1 MPHTRKVDFSS
12 IVFFG
17 DSLTDNGNLFAL
29 TGFPPPPYAQRFSNG
44 PTYAEYLPGRIGVT
58 AKNYAFGGAEASTEA
73 TDSVLQKAINLT
85 SQVDV
90 YLGALRGQPAAD
102 GTAAALFIGN
112 NDYLRFVPT
121 ATAPIEVQVAQIVG
135 SVIGTI
141 NAQVQ
146 RLLGAGVDKILLFTL
161 PSVAVT
167 PLGNALSPAQLA
179 GAEAINAAN
188 NGALANLAAG
198 YALAGVDVTVVDTAR
213 FARELDG
220 DSETFGFL
228 VTDTPVVLNN
238 GTVNTGISNLYIPD
252 EIAFFDEIHPTTA
265 AHGVTAAFV
274 AATLEADRVQL
285 LGTGNDTVNTL
296 FGDDLIMTGAG
307 NDRVS
312 AGFGEDTVLA
322 GTGDDTVD
330 GGFGNDVLSGGSGND
345 VIYGGFGNDLLAGNN
360 GNDRLDGGFGN
371 DVLIAGRGSDTMD
384 GGFGNDIF
392 YIKNEAGVADKDVI
406 RGGFGFDTV
415 RIEITADVWASTAFQ
430 TELTRSLGH
439 QRCGNGTDGQI
450 ASLGLTFDD
459 IERLEIFV
467 GDTMVQSYGR
477 SAPPTGETQLRLIA
491 DADLWGF
498 I

>member
-1 MPHTRKVDFSS
+1 MPHARKVDFSS
-12 IVFFG
+12 VVFFG

-58 AKNYAFGGAEASTEA
+58 AQNYAFGGAEASTEA
-73 TDSVLQKAINLT
+73 TDSPLQQFINLG
-85 SQVDV
+85 SQVDT
-90 YLGALRGQPAAD
+90 YLGRLGGQPAPD
-102 GTAAALFIGN
+102 GTAAGLFIGN
-112 NDYLRFVPT
+112 NDYLRFVPN
-121 ATAPIEVQVAQIVG
+121 AVDPIQLQVANLVG
-135 SVIGTI
+135 SVVGTI
-141 NAQVQ
+141 NAQIQ

-188 NGALANLAAG
+188 NGALASLAAG
-198 YALAGVDVTVVDTAR
+198 YALAGVDVTLVDTAR
-213 FARELDG
+213 FARELDSDG
-220 DSETFGFL
+220 ETFGFL
-228 VTDTPVVLNN
+228 VTDIPIVTNN
-238 GTVNTGISNLYIPD
+238 GTVRTGIDNLYAPD

-274 AATLEADRVQL
+274 SATLEADKVQL
-285 LGTGNDTVNTL
+285 LGAGNDTVTSL
-296 FGDDLIMTGAG
+296 FGDDFIMTGAG

-312 AGFGEDTVLA
+312 TGFGEDTVLA
-322 GTGDDTVD
+322 GTGDDTID

-345 VIYGGFGNDLLAGNN
+345 VIYGGFGSDLLAGGN

-392 YIKNEAGVADKDVI
+392 YVKNEAGVADKDII

-415 RIEITADVWASTAFQ
+415 RVEITADVWASTSFQ
-430 TELTRSLGH
+430 NELSRALGH
-439 QRCGNGTDGQI
+439 QRCGDGFDGRI

-477 SAPPTGETQLRLIA
+477 SASPIGETQLRLIA